1 VAGDGALLDTADQR
15 AASYQPGSTADFD
28 RLYRACYPRLVRTLY
43 AVLGDAAA
51 AEDCTQEAFVR
62 AFRAWPRFR
71 PERPAEAWM
80 HQIALNV
87 AISYRRRMRLRQAGE
102 LIRRLGRP
110 GPGPDPVAEAERSD
124 LTAALARLKPQQSA
138 AIVLRYYHGY
148 TNRELARAL
157 GISERT
163 VGQRLTDARTE
174 LRRMLGS
181 AWGEVS
187 PLPTRPGSGVVSSA
201 MASPRGRNG

>member
-1 VAGDGALLDTADQR
+1 VAGEVAPLGTADQD
-15 AASYQPGSTADFD
+15 AVYQPGSSADFD
-28 RLYRACYPRLVRTLY
+28 RLYRTCYPRLVRTLY
-43 AVLGDAAA
+43 AVLGDGAA

-110 GPGPDPVAEAERSD
+110 GPGPDPAEEAERSD
-124 LTAALARLKPQQSA
+124 LTAALARLPPQQSA

-148 TNRELARAL
+148 TNRELARVL
-157 GISERT
+157 RVSERT
-163 VGQRLTDARTE
+163 VGQRLADARTE
-174 LRRMLGS
+174 LRRRLGS
-181 AWGEVS
+181 AWGEVT
-187 PLPTRPGSGVVSSA
+187 PLPTMPSSGVVSSA
-201 MASPRGRNG
+201 MASQRGRNG

>member
-1 VAGDGALLDTADQR
+1 MSDQH
-15 AASYQPGSTADFD
+15 YDPYEPGSSADFD

-62 AFRAWPRFR
+62 AFKAWPRFR

-110 GPGPDPVAEAERSD
+110 GPGPDPAEEAERSD
-124 LTAALARLKPQQSA
+124 LTAALARLTPQQSA

-148 TNRELARAL
+148 TNRELARVL
-157 GISERT
+157 RVSERT

-174 LRRMLGS
+174 LRKTLGP
-181 AWGEVS
+181 AWGQIDR
-187 PLPTRPGSGVVSSA
+187 LPKMPGSGVVSSA
-201 MASPRGRNG
+201 MASHRGRDG